1 MTAVTSPPWPF
12 AQLPD
17 RQGIRMTTP
26 THLHHEMRRLDPRF
40 TPLTLRIRPSGR
52 ADRER
57 LDLCFRTLSPESS
70 RLRFFATKRALSE
83 KELDFFSGADGGDH
97 IALAAIRLD
106 EQGQEQ
112 EALGFVR
119 CVRLVP
125 RGPCAEFSITV
136 LDAEQGLG
144 LGSALADA
152 LMQAAAAAGIREL
165 CFEVLADNMQMR
177 KLAHHMGGTARRV
190 EDGTLEYDCALTPAP
205 AAAPTLAPEP
215 PPAPAPVAA
224 PTAAPSP
231 APAPPAWVLP
241 WFVGPRGLV
250 GAWFQGFDETLVLA
264 QRAQTNLLRW
274 WGIRSPVHATPGGV

>member
-1 MTAVTSPPWPF
+1 MTATKP
-12 AQLPD
+12 
-17 RQGIRMTTP
+17 IEHK
-26 THLHHEMRRLDPRF
+26 THRLDPLLSPRH
-40 TPLTLRIRPSGR
+40 LRIRPSGC

-97 IALAAIRLD
+97 IALAAIRMD
-106 EQGQEQ
+106 DQGQEQ

-119 CVRLVP
+119 CVRLTP
-125 RGPCAEFSITV
+125 QGPCAEFSITV
-136 LDAEQGLG
+136 LDAEQGRG

-152 LMQAAAAAGIREL
+152 VMQAAAAAGIRQL

-177 KLAHHMGGTARRV
+177 KLARHMGGTARRV

-215 PPAPAPVAA
+215 IPAPAPAAA
-224 PTAAPSP
+224 PAPSP
-231 APAPPAWVLP
+231 APAPVPPAWVLP
-241 WFVGPRGLV
+241 WFAGPRGLV
-250 GAWFQGFDETLVLA
+250 GAWFQGADETLVLA
-264 QRAQTNLLRW
+264 QRAQTSLLRW
-274 WGIRSPVHATPGGV
+274 WGIRSPWSATPGAV